1 MNELTFA
8 QLAVEFCLQMLMQ
21 TLYIL
26 PAAWLCFFTVGRGKL
41 LRSPGRLAL
50 ESVGAV
56 LLYGAAYF
64 FLWLYFDLSNP
75 IALLPF
81 LALAFLYFRHVTE
94 ENGYILLFLFLC
106 AIFYANLNQSL
117 FRALSEWLFPVSAFQ
132 LAHDLWRPVDAV
144 VMAGTTAATFPAVSW
159 LMRRKARPL
168 LEKARGGESVLLW
181 LLPTGFI
188 LLLAVNV
195 TQDIY
200 AWVEEGIV
208 SFLVV
213 IAVLSTLQSAAVMR
227 QSRKSAQKEETLRQV
242 DAQLKM
248 QQERFGELLEYNR
261 QMRVLRHDMRHH
273 LLALEGMLAEGRC
286 QEAANYLKECGATVE
301 PAEGAPLCENYVADV
316 IARHYQAKAAALG
329 VKTDF
334 LLSLPQECGVAD
346 ADLCVVLGNLLENA
360 VNACGAAAGEPFI
373 RVRIK
378 AEGEEVLIAIDNSC
392 GEKEPPGGAG
402 LGIPSVKAVARAYG
416 GMARLAR
423 KGDVFEASVL
433 LTRTP
438 ASAEN

>member
-26 PAAWLCFFTVGRGKL
+26 PAAWLCFFTVGRDKL
-41 LRSPGRLAL
+41 LRSPLRLAL

-56 LLYGAAYF
+56 LLYAAAYF
-64 FLWLYFDLSNP
+64 FLWLYFDVSNP

-81 LALAFLYFRHVTE
+81 LALAFLYFRHVSE
-94 ENGYILLFLFLC
+94 ENGYILLFIFLC
-106 AIFYANLNQSL
+106 AIFYSNLNQSL

-132 LAHDLWRPVDAV
+132 LAHDLWRPVDAL
-144 VMAGTTAATFPAVSW
+144 VMAGITAATIPAASW
-159 LMRRKARPL
+159 LMRKKVRPL

-195 TQDIY
+195 TQDVY
-200 AWVEEGIV
+200 AWVEDSIV
-208 SFLVV
+208 SFLVI

-227 QSRKSAQKEETLRQV
+227 QSRKSAQKEEALRQV

-248 QQERFGELLEYNR
+248 QRERFGALLEYNR
-261 QMRVLRHDMRHH
+261 QVRVLRHDMRHH
-273 LLALEGMLAEGRC
+273 LLALEGMLAEGRY
-286 QEAANYLKECGATVE
+286 QEAARYLKEYGAAVE
-301 PAEGAPLCENYVADV
+301 PNEGAPLCENYVADV
-316 IARHYQAKAAALG
+316 IARHYQAKAAALNI
-329 VKTDF
+329 KTDF
-334 LLSLPQECGVAD
+334 LLSLPQECRVAD

-360 VNACGAAAGEPFI
+360 VNTCGAAEGERFI
-373 RVRIK
+373 RMRVK
-378 AEGEEVLIAIDNSC
+378 AEDEEVLIAVDNSC
-392 GEKEPPGGAG
+392 GEKEPTGGAG
-402 LGIPSVKAVARAYG
+402 LGIPSVKAVSRAYG
-416 GMARLAR
+416 AMARLTR

-433 LTRTP
+433 LTRKLE
-438 ASAEN
+438 SGVQ